1 MLAERYLYGLSNL
14 VGEVGGSMGLFLGVS
29 LVTLFEAASGAA
41 ERAFAGV
48 GGAKM
53 SRKWEISPLQTR

>member
-29 LVTLFEAASGAA
+29 LVTLFEAVSGAA
-41 ERAFAGV
+41 ERV
-48 GGAKM
+48 GAKM
-53 SRKWEISPLQTR
+53 SRKWEISSLQRR